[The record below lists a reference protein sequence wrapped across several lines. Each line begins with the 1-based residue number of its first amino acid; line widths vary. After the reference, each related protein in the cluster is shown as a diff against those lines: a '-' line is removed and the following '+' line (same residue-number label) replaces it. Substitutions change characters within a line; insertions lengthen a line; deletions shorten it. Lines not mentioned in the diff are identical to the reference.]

1 MRNTARML
9 IARAKGTVSGTFVDV
24 GWMGDNI
31 GAGEVRKTLPH
42 ERVVIK
48 PNAKLHDV
56 VLELNLAAARIADQM
71 PDALAK
77 MRARK
82 TKPVGL
88 FTKPG
93 LYRKKP

>member
-1 MRNTARML
+1 M
-9 IARAKGTVSGTFVDV
+9 
-24 GWMGDNI
+24 
-31 GAGEVRKTLPH
+31 
-42 ERVVIK
+42 IK